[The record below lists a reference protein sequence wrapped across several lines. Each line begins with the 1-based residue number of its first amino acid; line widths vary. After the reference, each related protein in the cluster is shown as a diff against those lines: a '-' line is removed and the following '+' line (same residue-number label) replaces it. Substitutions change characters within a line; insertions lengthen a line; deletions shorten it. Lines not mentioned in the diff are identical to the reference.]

1 MKARNVIQSYYG
13 LFSWFVPKIEIEC
26 DVFSTHYICRKLP
39 IMIEVKR
46 RPTAD
51 ISGFSA
57 ATPPLLQRIYASR
70 GIASELEL
78 ERGAKGLLSYD
89 KLHGI
94 EPAVQLLVA
103 ALAENRRII
112 IVGDFDA
119 DGATSSALSVLAL
132 RMLGCSNVDYLIPN
146 RVEDGYGLSPE
157 VVDQAEVRGAEVIMT
172 VDNGVSS
179 IAGVAAAKAKGMQI
193 LVTDH
198 HLQGRELPI
207 ADAIVNPNLDVCT
220 FPSKALCGVGVA
232 FYLML
237 ALRAELRSINWFE
250 QKSIPV
256 PNLAELLDLVALGTV
271 ADVVALD
278 GNNRILVHQG
288 LQRIRAGKCRPG
300 IQALIE
306 VANRDPARLVT
317 SDLGFALGPRI
328 NAAGRLDD
336 MSFGVE
342 LLLCNHIQ
350 AARRM
355 ASELDGLNQTRKEIE
370 HGMKEEALAICE
382 RISFNQQDMPYGLA
396 LFQRDWHQ
404 GVIGILA
411 SRIKDLYHRPV
422 IAFADAGEGEIK
434 GSCRSIPGLHMR
446 DVLDLIDTRNPG
458 MILKFGGHAMAA
470 GLTIPEDQL
479 SGFSKAFDE
488 IVRSQLDEDAL
499 KGVFLTDGELAA
511 NDLNIETA
519 EVLRNGGPWGQQFPE
534 PSFDGTFRLLHQKL
548 VGSKHLKMM
557 VEPINGG
564 SVIDAIAFNV
574 DLKSWPDASVQQV
587 DLVYRLDVNEFRGN
601 RSVQL
606 MIEHLIAK

>member
-1 MKARNVIQSYYG
+1 M
-13 LFSWFVPKIEIEC
+13 IEI
-26 DVFSTHYICRKLP
+26 
-39 IMIEVKR
+39 KR
-46 RPTAD
+46 RPVVD
-51 ISGFSA
+51 PQCFSNEIPA
-57 ATPPLLQRIYASR
+57 ILQRIYASR
-70 GIASELEL
+70 GITNDAEL
-78 ERGAKGLLSYD
+78 ERGAKGLLNYNQLYGMAD
-89 KLHGI
+89 
-94 EPAVQLLVA
+94 AVTLLVT
-103 ALAENRRII
+103 ALTNNTRII

-132 RMLGCSNVDYLIPN
+132 KMLGCRNVDYLVPN
-146 RVEDGYGLSPE
+146 RFDDGYGLSPE
-157 VVDQAEVRGAEVIMT
+157 VAQQAIDRGAELIMT

-179 IAGVAAAKAKGMQI
+179 IDGVAAAKAQGVQV

-198 HLQGRELPI
+198 HLPGDCLPA
-207 ADAIVNPNLDVCT
+207 ADAMVNPNLDQCG

-237 ALRAELRSINWFE
+237 ALRAELRNNGWFE
-250 QKSIPV
+250 QQALAV

-306 VANRDPARLVT
+306 VANRDPARLVA

-342 LLLCNHIQ
+342 LLLCDNIQ

-355 ASELDGLNQTRKEIE
+355 ASELDALNQTRKEIE
-370 HGMKEEALAICE
+370 QGMKEEGLAICE
-382 RISFNQQDMPYGLA
+382 RLQFNQQDMPYGLV

-411 SRIKDLYHRPV
+411 SRIKDKYHRPV
-422 IAFADAGEGEIK
+422 IAFADAGNGEIK
-434 GSCRSIPGLHMR
+434 GSCRSIVGLHMR
-446 DVLDLIDTRNPG
+446 DVLDVVDTQHPG

-470 GLTIPEDQL
+470 GLTIPESQL
-479 SGFSKAFDE
+479 DAFSLAFDAA
-488 IVRSQLDEDAL
+488 VRKVLDEDAL
-499 KGVFLTDGELAA
+499 QGVLLSDGELQPHELTL
-511 NDLNIETA
+511 DTA
-519 EVLRNGGPWGQQFPE
+519 EILRAGGPWGQQFPE
-534 PSFDGTFRLLHQKL
+534 PTFDGSFRLLHQKL
-548 VGSKHLKMM
+548 VAGKHLKMM
-557 VEPINGG
+557 VEPLAGG
-564 SVIDAIAFNV
+564 SIIDAIAFNV
-574 DLKSWPDASVQQV
+574 DLKRWPDASVQQIE
-587 DLVYRLDVNEFRGN
+587 LVYRLDVNEFRGN

-606 MIEHLIAK
+606 MVEHLTAK

>member
-1 MKARNVIQSYYG
+1 M
-13 LFSWFVPKIEIEC
+13 IEI
-26 DVFSTHYICRKLP
+26 
-39 IMIEVKR
+39 KR
-46 RPTAD
+46 RPVVD
-51 ISGFSA
+51 PQCFSNEIPA
-57 ATPPLLQRIYASR
+57 ILQRIYASR
-70 GIASELEL
+70 GITNDAEL
-78 ERGAKGLLSYD
+78 ERGAKGLLNYNQLYGMAD
-89 KLHGI
+89 
-94 EPAVQLLVA
+94 AVTLLVT
-103 ALAENRRII
+103 ALTNNTRII

-132 RMLGCSNVDYLIPN
+132 KMLGCRNVDYLVPN
-146 RVEDGYGLSPE
+146 RFDDGYGLSPE
-157 VVDQAEVRGAEVIMT
+157 VAQQAIDRGAELIMT

-179 IAGVAAAKAKGMQI
+179 IDGVAAAKAQGVQV

-198 HLQGRELPI
+198 HLSGDCLPA
-207 ADAIVNPNLDVCT
+207 ADAMVNPNLDQCG

-237 ALRAELRSINWFE
+237 ALRAELRNNGWFE
-250 QKSIPV
+250 QQALAV

-306 VANRDPARLVT
+306 VANRDPARLVA

-342 LLLCNHIQ
+342 LLLCDNIQ

-355 ASELDGLNQTRKEIE
+355 ATELDALNQTRKEIE
-370 HGMKEEALAICE
+370 QGMKEEGLAICE
-382 RISFNQQDMPYGLA
+382 RLQFNQQDMPYGLV

-411 SRIKDLYHRPV
+411 SRIKDKYHRPV
-422 IAFADAGEGEIK
+422 IAFADAGNGEIK
-434 GSCRSIPGLHMR
+434 GSCRSIVGLHMR
-446 DVLDLIDTRNPG
+446 DVLDVVDTQHPG

-470 GLTIPEDQL
+470 GLTIPESQL
-479 SGFSKAFDE
+479 DAFSLAFDAA
-488 IVRSQLDEDAL
+488 VRKVLDEDAL
-499 KGVFLTDGELAA
+499 QGVLLSDGELQPHELTL
-511 NDLNIETA
+511 DTA
-519 EVLRNGGPWGQQFPE
+519 EILRAGGPWGQQFPE
-534 PSFDGTFRLLHQKL
+534 PTFDGSFRLLHQKL
-548 VGSKHLKMM
+548 VAGKHLKMM
-557 VEPINGG
+557 VEPLAGG
-564 SVIDAIAFNV
+564 SIIDAIAFNV
-574 DLKSWPDASVQQV
+574 DLKRWPDASVQQIE
-587 DLVYRLDVNEFRGN
+587 LVYRLDVNEFRGN

-606 MIEHLIAK
+606 MVEHLTAK